1 MNIEDDKKPLFK
13 WFWTL
18 YVREHF
24 ALLFIALI
32 FMSIEGSML
41 GLLSYSI
48 KFLFDNVLVSKDTS
62 SILFVAVVIF
72 PFFQLG
78 P

>member
-1 MNIEDDKKPLFK
+1 MNIQDDKKPLLK
-13 WFWTL
+13 WFWNA

-24 ALLFIALI
+24 GVLSIALI

-41 GLLSYSI
+41 GMLSYSI

-62 SILFVAVVIF
+62 SILFVAVVIASAV
-72 PFFQLG
+72 PF
-78 P
+78 